1 MEKPLK
7 LYSDLAPWFHLL
19 TQPDDYA
26 EEAAFYRG
34 LILAHCTFPPRTLLE
49 LGSGGGNNAAHLK
62 AHFTMALTDLSPQ
75 MLALSQ
81 GLNPECEHITGD
93 MRTIR
98 LGRQFDAVFIH
109 DAICYMI
116 SREDLQ
122 RAIETAY
129 VHCRPGGVALLAPDF
144 VRETFKEYTDHG
156 GHDGEGRALR
166 YLEWVW
172 DPDPSDSTYLGE
184 MAYLLRDETG
194 QVRMFHDR
202 HEEGLF
208 SQAEWL
214 RLLEQQGFQ
223 PHAVPFEHSDALNFG
238 TPVFVGVK
246 PVG

>member
-1 MEKPLK
+1 MENPLK

-19 TQPDDYA
+19 TRPDDYA
-26 EEAAFYRG
+26 EEAEFYRG
-34 LILAHCTFPPRTLLE
+34 LILKHCTFPPRTLLE
-49 LGSGGGNNAAHLK
+49 LGSGGGNNACHLK
-62 AHFTMALTDLSPQ
+62 AHFTMTLTDLSPQ
-75 MLALSQ
+75 MLAISQ

-109 DAICYMI
+109 DAICYMT

-129 VHCRPGGVALLAPDF
+129 DHCRPGGVALLAPDF

-172 DPDPSDSTYLGE
+172 DPDANDSTYLGE

-194 QVRMFHDR
+194 QVRMFHDL
-202 HEEGLF
+202 H
-208 SQAEWL
+208 
-214 RLLEQQGFQ
+214 
-223 PHAVPFEHSDALNFG
+223 
-238 TPVFVGVK
+238 
-246 PVG
+246 